1 MNRTA
6 LKLCSLAL
14 ALAATVGAAHAQDAY
29 PNKPVTMVV
38 PFPPGGVADVVGR
51 PVAEAMAR
59 HLNQPVV
66 VVNRAGAGGGIGM
79 AQVAK
84 AAPDGY
90 NVLMALSSLVVL
102 PEADRILQRSPM
114 FEVNQLIPIAR
125 MTADPTVLVVRAD
138 SPWKTYAEFIAFA
151 KANPGRIT
159 FGSSG
164 NYGTMHVPMEQL
176 KSATSTFMLHV
187 PYTGAGPAI
196 LGMLSGQVDA
206 LSTGPASVVGQ
217 IKAGKVRALAH
228 WGEGRLALLPD
239 VPSFKELGMPISYSQ
254 WSGIFVPKG
263 TPQEVK
269 DKLEGTDDWESIQK
283 DQLLHKLINKIERI
297 CVGFNDHK
305 QEVFNLVQALK
316 TLFLYSQTDKETVE
330 QSGWNFRAL
339 WELVEAFGGSPGV
352 HQGMIDGMLKDPT

>member
-1 MNRTA
+1 MNHIA
-6 LKLCSLAL
+6 LKLGGLAL
-14 ALAATVGAAHAQDAY
+14 ALAATLGAAQAQDAY
-29 PNKPVTMVV
+29 PTKAVTMVV

-90 NVLMALSSLVVL
+90 NVLMALSSIVVL
-102 PEADRILQRSPM
+102 PEADKILGRAPM
-114 FEVNQLIPIAR
+114 FELSQLIPIAR

-138 SPWKTYAEFIAFA
+138 SPWKTYAEFIAHA
-151 KANPGRIT
+151 KANPGQIT

-176 KSATSTFMLHV
+176 KASTGSYMLHV

-206 LSTGPASVVGQ
+206 VATGPASAVGQ
-217 IKAGKVRALAH
+217 IKAGKLRALAH

-239 VPSFKELGMPISYSQ
+239 VPSFRELGVPISYSQ
-254 WSGIFVPKG
+254 WSGIFVPAG
-263 TPQEVK
+263 TPPAVVNKLREAARVAAQDPKTVQVMTTAGTSFQFQDAAEFDKFVK
-269 DKLEGTDDWESIQK
+269 DDARAMAAVVQK
-283 DQLLHKLINKIERI
+283 IGKVN
-297 CVGFNDHK
+297 
-305 QEVFNLVQALK
+305 
-316 TLFLYSQTDKETVE
+316 
-330 QSGWNFRAL
+330 
-339 WELVEAFGGSPGV
+339 
-352 HQGMIDGMLKDPT
+352 